1 MRKAFFLLA
10 GILFQ
15 AAFLQAQPA
24 SLSSLRTTQVEVRYT
39 FQPLDSLPVLPSS
52 VQAVYADSI
61 VLSPSSYEI
70 RDRSVRFSPSC
81 PAPEGSTILVRY
93 RVLPWDL
100 SAPLSRLAQGQVSED
115 RPGELPL
122 LEYNPYAETGSLLPS
137 YQGLDYN
144 GSFARGISFGN
155 RQNLVLNSRFNLQ
168 MGGIIGDGIEVQA
181 ALSDENIPIQP
192 EGNTQQLSEIDRV
205 YIQLKKGNTFLTAG
219 DYELQRPA
227 GYFMNYL
234 KKLQGAT
241 FDNRKALWGGKA
253 ELSSRASIAVARG
266 KFARNIIQ
274 GQEGNQGPY
283 RLQGANA
290 ERFIIV
296 LAGTEKVF
304 IDGMLMR
311 RGLDADYVADYNR
324 GDITF
329 TNRRMITKDIRII
342 VEFEYNDQRYSRS
355 LYALHTGITS
365 ERWEGYV
372 NFYSEQDGRRAI
384 GDDLLTP
391 EQIAILREAGDDPLK
406 AVVPGIDTIGTNP
419 DPITYRLADTLVNGV
434 LYPGILVFHPPAGDE
449 IPLYIARFS
458 DAGQDKGNYI
468 RLNSNANGFV
478 YAWVAPDPVL
488 GPQGRYEPQVRLVPA
503 QQLRMLSAGG
513 AYKLSKEG
521 RIEWEAA
528 ASYRDLNRFSSL
540 DEADDW
546 GVAGMAAYRDR
557 YRLSSRWNAR
567 VDAQYEWTNP
577 FFQPLNPYRSPEFS
591 RDWNLANTLTGMQ
604 HLGAAGFQL
613 ANDSLGA
620 RLECQLSAFVQE
632 DTYQGFRHN
641 GRLRWQRPSWEADI
655 QANYLQSRGQLE
667 STGFF
672 RPRFQLEKRFPAL
685 KNWAIG
691 AFGEREKNRRQNVG
705 TDTLSTASFYYD
717 LGRVY
722 IKSPVSEKGE
732 TALTFSQRSDFAPLG
747 QDFILSNRAR
757 EIKWTG
763 AWQAGKS
770 SRLGWDLNYRN
781 LEVRDSSI
789 ITTEPAETWLGR
801 VDYGL
806 QLFKGA
812 IRYNTN
818 YQIGSGQEQKLF
830 FIFRPVI
837 DGAGLYQHI
846 DFNGDGQEQIDE
858 FVIAPNPDEGTHERI
873 VIYSNEFIRTNNVLF
888 NQSLRLEPR
897 AVWFSETGG
906 KKFISRFSSSASWQ
920 ITRNV
925 RDLECVSPWNP
936 FQLDV
941 TDTALV
947 STRTLL
953 QNTLFFNQNSPVYD
967 LQASW
972 TDQQSKIIL
981 TTGLEGRRNIEQSLR
996 GRLNLGKTVSLQAS
1010 VAQGRRI
1017 SEREAFP
1024 GQNYEIVFFKTE
1036 PRVTWLPSQS
1046 FRSIL
1051 GYRFERSANRIGAQE
1066 TGVFHD
1072 FKLEGSYNQSS
1083 KTALRLNLSLV
1094 LVKFEGEANSAVGFA
1109 FLNGLQNG
1117 RNYLWGLT
1125 LDRQVAKNI
1134 RMSVSYEGRK
1144 TGEARVVHVG
1154 RAQMAATF

>member
-1 MRKAFFLLA
+1 MRKWVLAWAAMGLLA
-10 GILFQ
+10 ATGWSQ
-15 AAFLQAQPA
+15 AGG
-24 SLSSLRTTQVEVRYT
+24 LSSLRTAQTEVRYA
-39 FQPLDSLPVLPSS
+39 FQQLDSLPVLPSS
-52 VQAVYADSI
+52 VKVWHSDSLLLDADF
-61 VLSPSSYEI
+61 YEI
-70 RDRSVRFSPSC
+70 KDQSIRFLEPSPL
-81 PAPEGSTILVRY
+81 PEGSPVRIEY
-93 RVLPWDL
+93 RVLPWNL
-100 SAPLSRLAQGQVSED
+100 SAPLNRLAQGQTND
-115 RPGELPL
+115 LTGGQPK
-122 LEYNPYAETGSLLPS
+122 LEYNPFEESGSLLPS

-205 YIQLKKGNTFLTAG
+205 FIQLKKGNSFLTAG
-219 DYELQRPA
+219 DYELQRPD

-241 FDNRKALWGGKA
+241 FDHQSELWDGKA
-253 ELSSRASIAVARG
+253 RIHSRASVAVARG
-266 KFARNIIQ
+266 KFGRNIIQ

-283 RLQGANA
+283 RLQGANG

-304 IDGMLMR
+304 IDGLLMQ
-311 RGLDADYVADYNR
+311 RGLDADYVVDYNR

-342 VEFEYNDQRYSRS
+342 VEFEYNDQRYARS
-355 LYALHTGITS
+355 LYALHTGIETS
-365 ERWEGYV
+365 RWKGYLNV
-372 NFYSEQDGRRAI
+372 YSEQDGRRAI
-384 GDDLLTP
+384 GDDVLTP
-391 EQIAILREAGDDPLK
+391 EQIQILQEAGDDPLK
-406 AVVPGIDTIGTNP
+406 AVVSGIDTVGANP
-419 DPITYRLADTLVNGV
+419 DPITYRLVDTLIGAT
-434 LYPGILVFHPPAGDE
+434 LYPGVLVFHPPSGADLA
-449 IPLYIARFS
+449 LYIARFS
-458 DAGQDKGNYI
+458 DVGQGNGNYI

-478 YAWVAPDPVL
+478 YAWVAPDPVA
-488 GPQGRYEPQVRLVPA
+488 GPQGRYEPSIRLAPP
-503 QQLRMLSAGG
+503 QQLRMFTAGG

-521 RIEWEAA
+521 QIEWEGAV
-528 ASYRDLNRFSSL
+528 SYRDQNRFSSL
-540 DEADDW
+540 DQADDW
-546 GVAGMAAYRDR
+546 GMAGTAAYRDR

-567 VDAQYEWTNP
+567 VNARYEWTNP
-577 FFQPLNPYRSPEFS
+577 FFQALNPYRNPEFN
-591 RDWNLANTLTGMQ
+591 RDWNVANSLSGTQ
-604 HLGAAGFQL
+604 HLGLAGFQV
-613 ANDSLGA
+613 ANDSAGA
-620 RLECQLSAFVQE
+620 SMAYQISAFLQPGQYE
-632 DTYQGFRHN
+632 GFRHN
-641 GRLRWQRPSWEADI
+641 GQLQWKRPTWEADL
-655 QANYLQSRGQLE
+655 QANFLESQGALE
-667 STGFF
+667 STRFF
-672 RPRFQLEKRFPAL
+672 RPRFQVEKRFPFL
-685 KNWAIG
+685 KNWALG
-691 AFGEREKNRRQNVG
+691 AYGEREKNRREATG
-705 TDTLSTASFYYD
+705 ADTLSAASFYYD
-717 LGRVY
+717 LARVY
-722 IKSPVSEKGE
+722 VKSPVSEKGE
-732 TALTFSQRSDFAPLG
+732 TTFTLSERSDYAPDG
-747 QDFILSNRAR
+747 QDFLRSSRAR
-757 EIKWTG
+757 EAKWTG
-763 AWQAGKS
+763 SWQAGRA
-770 SRLGWDLNYRN
+770 SRLGWELNYRN
-781 LEVRDSSI
+781 LQVSDTSLI
-789 ITTEPAETWLGR
+789 PLEPAETYLGR

-806 QLFKGA
+806 QLLKGA

-846 DFNGDGQEQIDE
+846 DFNGDGQEQINE

-888 NQSLRLEPR
+888 NQGLRLEPR
-897 AVWFSETGG
+897 AIWFSETGV
-906 KKFISRFSSSASWQ
+906 KKLVSRFSSSATWQ

-925 RDLECVSPWNP
+925 RDLEGVSPWNP

-996 GRLNLGKTVSLQAS
+996 GRLNLGREFSLQAA
-1010 VAQGRRI
+1010 VARGFRI
-1017 SEREAFP
+1017 SQREAFP
-1024 GQNYEIVFFKTE
+1024 EQNYEIQFFKME
-1036 PRVTWLPSQS
+1036 PKVTWLPSTS
-1046 FRSIL
+1046 FRTVL
-1051 GYRFERSANRIGAQE
+1051 AYRYEQSANQLGAE
-1066 TGVFHD
+1066 EKGVFHD
-1072 FKLEGSYNQSS
+1072 FRLEGAYNQSS
-1083 KTALRLNLSLV
+1083 KTSLRLNLSYV
-1094 LVKFEGEANSAVGFA
+1094 QVKFEGEANSAVGFA

-1117 RNYLWGLT
+1117 RNYIWGLT

-1144 TGEARVVHVG
+1144 TGLARVVHVG